1 MPLDLHVSTGSGAP
15 IYRQVMDQIC
25 RAVSSGSLASGDQLP
40 SVRALA
46 EDLVI
51 NPNTVARAYGDL
63 IREGILEAR
72 QGKGVFVARRRAVY
86 TKAERLRRIEPYLE
100 SFVGQAVLLGFAPGE
115 IRDLLAEKL
124 EPIESS
130 RRESNRSEKG
140 ASRG

>member
-1 MPLDLHVSTGSGAP
+1 MALDLHISTGSGVP

-25 RAVSSGSLASGDQLP
+25 RAISTGNLASGDQLP

-100 SFVGQAVLLGFAPGE
+100 SFLGQAVLLGFAPGE
-115 IRDLLAEKL
+115 IRDLLEEKQKH
-124 EPIESS
+124 IESS
-130 RRESNRSEKG
+130 RRDAGGSEKG
-140 ASRG
+140 GSRG